1 MGEAP
6 VLVLG
11 VKNTSTV
18 FEMGLLLKWFGLT
31 LFKAHSAWGA
41 REGSGTDRSWSRLC
55 GSLADQKTSP

>member
-31 LFKAHSAWGA
+31 PFVGA
-41 REGSGTDRSWSRLC
+41 FSMGCTGNFRHG
-55 GSLADQKTSP
+55 